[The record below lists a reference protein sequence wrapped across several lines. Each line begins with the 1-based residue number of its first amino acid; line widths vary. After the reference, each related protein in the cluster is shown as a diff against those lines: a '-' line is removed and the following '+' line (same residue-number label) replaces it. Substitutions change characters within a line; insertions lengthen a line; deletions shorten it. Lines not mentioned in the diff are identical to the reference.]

1 MTHAVF
7 SEGLLARLPPVR
19 GRTTE
24 NAPLAG
30 ITWFRVGG
38 PAEVMFRPAD
48 RDDLISFIRA
58 KPGDIPVTMLGIG
71 SNLMVRDGG
80 IPGVVIRL
88 GEGFSDVTFDG
99 AEVTAGAGAHD
110 VHVAILCRNQGVAGL
125 EFLSGIPGTIG
136 GALAMNAGAYG
147 GEMSDIVLS
156 ADALDPDGRVHEL
169 DLAALGFT
177 YRHTAAPSDWLFL
190 SARMQGEPGAHERIA
205 ARMREISAARKST
218 QPIRTRT
225 GGSTFK
231 NPPDAAAWELID
243 AAGCRGLRRGGAKV
257 SEVHCN
263 FLINTGDATA
273 TDLEGLGDELRERVR
288 DHSGIELEWEIRR
301 IGRPGDATVGGAA

>member
-1 MTHAVF
+1 MTRPAF
-7 SEGLLARLPPVR
+7 TDRLLDRLPPVR
-19 GRTTE
+19 GRTTQ

-58 KPGDIPVTMLGIG
+58 KPGDIQVTVLGIG
-71 SNLMVRDGG
+71 SNLLVRDGG

-88 GEGFSDVTFDG
+88 GGEFSDVAFDG
-99 AEVTAGAGAHD
+99 AEVTVGAAAHD
-110 VHVAILCRNQGVAGL
+110 VHVAILCRNKGVAGL

-156 ADALDPDGRVHEL
+156 AELLDNEGGLHRLDP
-169 DLAALGFT
+169 AALGFS
-177 YRHTAAPSDWLFL
+177 YRHAAVPPDWLFL
-190 SARMQGEPGAHERIA
+190 SAKLKGRPGEREQIA
-205 ARMREISAARKST
+205 RRMREISASRRST
-218 QPIRTRT
+218 QPIRART

-231 NPPDAAAWELID
+231 NPTGARAWELID
-243 AAGCRGLRRGGAKV
+243 AAGCRGLTQGGAKV

-263 FLINTGDATA
+263 FLINTGDASA
-273 TDLEGLGDELRERVR
+273 ADLEGLGEEVRRRVR
-288 DHSGIELEWEIRR
+288 DHSGVELEWEIRR
-301 IGRPGDATVGGAA
+301 IGLPADAAVQGSA